1 MQTKETTT
9 MKTTTTIAAVGI
21 TLLAAAMSAAIAADT
36 AQPAAAGQPNADA
49 ILKAMSDKLGNAQHF
64 SFKATREI
72 AAALAEAHVLPAK
85 CDIEVT
91 VQRPNNVFGT
101 STSKD
106 GERRLYFNGKD
117 LTMFDGKNNM
127 YSTVPMKSSLDGLPT
142 QLAEKYGFVPPL
154 AEFVMS
160 NPYKDMKFR
169 AKTISYAGTEMAGN
183 PPVDCHHLKL
193 AGKLADA
200 ELWIGVNDSL
210 PIKMTAKLKGG
221 TRAGTDL
228 NIEFTRW
235 NLDAPVTDQTFVFTP
250 PADSHRIPM
259 VTSAEAQATKKS
271 DHSTSKRKAIQK
283 VTTL

>member
-1 MQTKETTT
+1 
-9 MKTTTTIAAVGI
+9 
-21 TLLAAAMSAAIAADT
+21 
-36 AQPAAAGQPNADA
+36 
-49 ILKAMSDKLGNAQHF
+49 
-64 SFKATREI
+64 
-72 AAALAEAHVLPAK
+72 
-85 CDIEVT
+85 
-91 VQRPNNVFGT
+91 
-101 STSKD
+101 
-106 GERRLYFNGKD
+106 
-117 LTMFDGKNNM
+117 
-127 YSTVPMKSSLDGLPT
+127 
-142 QLAEKYGFVPPL
+142 
-154 AEFVMS
+154 MS

-183 PPVDCHHLKL
+183 PPADCHHLKL

>member
-1 MQTKETTT
+1 MRPSLRRSTDARIRPRSRRASELSPRSESHWTKVPICKHARIQQTYMQTKETTT

-127 YSTVPMKSSLDGLPT
+127 YSTVP
-142 QLAEKYGFVPPL
+142 PL
-154 AEFVMS
+154 AEFVRS

-169 AKTISYAGTEMAGN
+169 AKTIADAGTEMAGN
-183 PPVDCHHLKL
+183 PPADCQHLKL
-193 AGKLADA
+193 AGKLAD
-200 ELWIGVNDSL
+200 
-210 PIKMTAKLKGG
+210 
-221 TRAGTDL
+221 
-228 NIEFTRW
+228 
-235 NLDAPVTDQTFVFTP
+235 
-250 PADSHRIPM
+250 
-259 VTSAEAQATKKS
+259 
-271 DHSTSKRKAIQK
+271 
-283 VTTL
+283 